1 MFAAAFDF
9 GSYANFRAFA
19 QKQGRAGH
27 FCQSETDW
35 DLSLSLSG
43 IWFAARFA
51 LTVQCVLLLL
61 IETLMKTL
69 AKKATWNR
77 LQPALPLMRKRC
89 KIHKGFYFTPRRS
102 RRALPCIFSFFWF
115 HNSTSVSL
123 RPFPLRDL
131 WDHHGAAE
139 IPRPDPARV
148 QTPYLGGG
156 GGTQKKKNQ
165 THTKKKAPKR
175 AEPPDFRQS
184 HINPLPAVA

>member
-1 MFAAAFDF
+1 MCKLQ
-9 GSYANFRAFA
+9 SLCT
-19 QKQGRAGH
+19 KAG
-27 FCQSETDW
+27 QSRTFLSKRDR
-35 DLSLSLSG
+35 LGSLSLSG

-89 KIHKGFYFTPRRS
+89 KIHKGFYFTPRHS

-123 RPFPLRDL
+123 RPFPPLRFMGPSRRCRDTEAQSCSRAN
-131 WDHHGAAE
+131 AAPGE
-139 IPRPDPARV
+139 KNTR
-148 QTPYLGGG
+148 
-156 GGTQKKKNQ
+156 KKPPNGP
-165 THTKKKAPKR
+165 KAQV
-175 AEPPDFRQS
+175 FG
-184 HINPLPAVA
+184 NPT